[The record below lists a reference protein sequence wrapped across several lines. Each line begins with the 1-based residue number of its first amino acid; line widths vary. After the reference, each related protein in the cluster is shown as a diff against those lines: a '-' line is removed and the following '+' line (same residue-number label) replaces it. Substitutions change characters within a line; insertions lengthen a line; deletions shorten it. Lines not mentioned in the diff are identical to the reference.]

1 MLPALPPVKPESPPE
16 MEVDTVADQLSQQL
30 YIDDID
36 AIESD
41 NPQLCAEYVKEIY
54 VYMMKLEVRNTV
66 S

>member
-1 MLPALPPVKPESPPE
+1 